1 MKNKYFLFLI
11 IFLIQS
17 LFIKAQ
23 NNTVSPYSRYGLGEY
38 NPTTFAHNAGMGG
51 AYVALKPDSLMPIFI
66 NAGNPAA
73 YSLIKLT
80 CLEVGGTFTDSR
92 FKGNNSTLHKWSANF
107 AYGALGFPIRSNGG
121 ACFGI
126 MPYSSMGYDAETS
139 IESSGI
145 GSVEYKYS
153 GSGGLNK
160 AFLGYGLMPFQ
171 DRLRKFRRKNLFVPD
186 SMKHL
191 SKTGFKIQDFGSKLL
206 SDFSIGFNVN
216 YLFGSLE
223 QSSRVIYPS
232 SINYNNTYRGRVL
245 SLGDFTGN
253 FGAQT
258 AVTIDSVRQKGTN
271 KKRHLTEKVKF
282 TFGYFM
288 ALNNTFKVNYDATV
302 YNYILNGLGQEIIR
316 DTVFSNAEQ
325 VGKITLPLEQG
336 FGIGFKK
343 GERVNFVAD
352 FAITNWSKFY
362 YLDELS
368 NLKDNYRIACGVNFV
383 PEKYAAGNGAFFKK
397 LNYRL
402 GASYQT
408 GYINLNN
415 TVVSNYAITAGVGFP
430 VGFGR
435 LSSMVNISAQYGQI
449 GTTKNN
455 LIKENYWKINFGFT
469 FSDRWFQKFRYD

>member
-1 MKNKYFLFLI
+1 
-11 IFLIQS
+11 
-17 LFIKAQ
+17 
-23 NNTVSPYSRYGLGEY
+23 
-38 NPTTFAHNAGMGG
+38 
-51 AYVALKPDSLMPIFI
+51 
-66 NAGNPAA
+66 
-73 YSLIKLT
+73 
-80 CLEVGGTFTDSR
+80 
-92 FKGNNSTLHKWSANF
+92 
-107 AYGALGFPIRSNGG
+107 
-121 ACFGI
+121 
-126 MPYSSMGYDAETS
+126 MGYDAETS

-435 LSSMVNISAQYGQI
+435 LSSMVNISAQYGQT